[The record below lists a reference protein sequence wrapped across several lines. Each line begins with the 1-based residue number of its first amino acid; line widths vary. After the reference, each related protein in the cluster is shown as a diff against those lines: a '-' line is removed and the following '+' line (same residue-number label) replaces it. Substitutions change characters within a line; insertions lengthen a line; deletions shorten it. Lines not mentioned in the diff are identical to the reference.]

1 LTCGFLE
8 KNGKDK
14 YLIRIIIIMDISSIL
29 RGLLDIIE
37 RGQAQDDSIEQAN
50 TEMLPVIDTQEIPID
65 AAQVEFDG
73 ENPGECGIDSSFDEL
88 DVVKRNAGLPV
99 MVISTDGAEF

>member
-1 LTCGFLE
+1 
-8 KNGKDK
+8 
-14 YLIRIIIIMDISSIL
+14 MDISSIL

-37 RGQAQDDSIEQAN
+37 RGQAQDNEIEQAN
-50 TEMLPVIDTQEIPID
+50 TEMLPVVDTQEIPID

>member
-1 LTCGFLE
+1 
-8 KNGKDK
+8 
-14 YLIRIIIIMDISSIL
+14 MDISSIL

-37 RGQAQDDSIEQAN
+37 RGQAQDNEIEQAN
-50 TEMLPVIDTQEIPID
+50 TEMLPVIDTQEVPID
-65 AAQVEFDG
+65 AAQVEFDS
-73 ENPGECGIDSSFDEL
+73 ENPVDCGIEDSFDEL

>member
-1 LTCGFLE
+1 
-8 KNGKDK
+8 
-14 YLIRIIIIMDISSIL
+14 MDISSIL

-37 RGQAQDDSIEQAN
+37 RGQSEANEIEQAN
-50 TEMLPVIDTQEIPID
+50 TEMLPVVDTQEVPID
-65 AAQVEFDG
+65 AAQVEFDD
-73 ENPGECGIDSSFDEL
+73 ENPEECGCDDSFDEL

>member
-1 LTCGFLE
+1 
-8 KNGKDK
+8 
-14 YLIRIIIIMDISSIL
+14 MDISSIL

-37 RGQAQDDSIEQAN
+37 RGQSEAGEIEQAN
-50 TEMLPVIDTQEIPID
+50 TEMLPVIDTQEVPLD

-73 ENPGECGIDSSFDEL
+73 ENPGECGCDDGFDEL

-99 MVISTDGAEF
+99 MVISTDGDEF